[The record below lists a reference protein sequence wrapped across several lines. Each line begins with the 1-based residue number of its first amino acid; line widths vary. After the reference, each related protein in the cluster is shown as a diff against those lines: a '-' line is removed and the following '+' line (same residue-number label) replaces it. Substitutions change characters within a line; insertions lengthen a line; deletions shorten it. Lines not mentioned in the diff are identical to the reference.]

1 MTIVAE
7 ESNDMASVMEK
18 EKPKEDKEGKE
29 GEEEKKEECNKPY
42 YEVFKKEGAFK
53 MLVKASYSAL
63 QGYTNV
69 GVRTMISSSI
79 SLAMATDMCHLF
91 KEEELLKIM

>member
-1 MTIVAE
+1 
-7 ESNDMASVMEK
+7 MASILEK
-18 EKPKEDKEGKE
+18 EKPKEDKEDE
-29 GEEEKKEECNKPY
+29 DDKKEDSNKPY
-42 YEVFKKEGAFK
+42 YDVFKKEGAFK
-53 MLVKASYSAL
+53 MLVKASYLAL

-69 GVRTMISSSI
+69 GVRCMISSSI